1 MAARN
6 DFKVMN
12 KKAPFFRL
20 IDFVE
25 KHSLFEE
32 YKMGVSWMFENV
44 QKFPLI
50 ESEKEELKSVLS
62 ELMFLEEK

>member
-1 MAARN
+1 MSARN
-6 DFKVMN
+6 QFKVVN

-25 KHSLFEE
+25 KYNLYKE
-32 YKMGVSWMFENV
+32 YDMGVTWMFENV

-50 ESEKEELKSVLS
+50 ESEKKELKSVLS
-62 ELMFLEEK
+62 ELMFLEGK